1 MPKEYT
7 VRQGDTLQSI
17 AVNECGSIG
26 MVQYIMKDNNLSST
40 SVITPGQVL
49 ILNCDEEFT
58 EIAPRAPELDED
70 GSG

>member
-1 MPKEYT
+1 MPKKYT

-26 MVQYIMKDNNLSST
+26 MVQYIMKDNGLSSP
-40 SVITPGQVL
+40 SAIVPGQVL

-58 EIAPRAPELDED
+58 EIAPRPPELDED
-70 GSG
+70 TAG